1 MSENVLRNALN
12 VIKGI
17 VTQHT
22 EKSGICTLQPD
33 EVQRIHRMVSEIR
46 DLKLSMT
53 PIKVK
58 KNSDGVLRYS
68 NSKS

>member
-12 VIKGI
+12 VIKGLI
-17 VTQHT
+17 VQNTN
-22 EKSGICTLQPD
+22 KSGVCTLQPD
-33 EVQRIHRMVSEIR
+33 EVDRIQRMVSEIR

-53 PIKVK
+53 PIKIR

-68 NSKS
+68 QVR

>member
-22 EKSGICTLQPD
+22 DKSGVCTLQPG
-33 EVQRIHRMVSEIR
+33 EVERIHRMVGEIR

-58 KNSDGVLRYS
+58 KNADGMLRYS
-68 NSKS
+68 NSRS

>member
-1 MSENVLRNALN
+1 MSENILRNALN

-17 VTQHT
+17 IVQSTN
-22 EKSGICTLQPD
+22 KDGIATLSPD
-33 EVQRIHRMVSEIR
+33 EVSRIHRMVNEIR

-58 KNSDGVLRYS
+58 KNADGMLRYS
-68 NSKS
+68 NSRS

>member
-17 VTQHT
+17 VVQHT
-22 EKSGICTLQPD
+22 DKSGVCTLQSG
-33 EVQRIHRMVSEIR
+33 EVERIHRMVGEIR

-58 KNSDGVLRYS
+58 KNADGMLRYS
-68 NSKS
+68 NSRP